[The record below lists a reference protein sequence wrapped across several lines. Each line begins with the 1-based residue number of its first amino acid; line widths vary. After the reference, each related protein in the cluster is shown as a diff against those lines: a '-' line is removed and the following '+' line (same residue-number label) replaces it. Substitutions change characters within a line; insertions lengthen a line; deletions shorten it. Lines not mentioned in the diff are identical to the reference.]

1 MDQKDKALVV
11 ATICVIAFIVV
22 GIFLAY
28 NFQQID
34 KRGVACMKEPLL
46 YAENRMLQDTGEDH
60 SCQCVLSEN
69 SLNPGLNFIP

>member
-1 MDQKDKALVV
+1 MDPKDKALVV
-11 ATICVIAFIVV
+11 ATICIIAFVVV

-28 NFQQID
+28 NFKQID

-46 YAENRMLQDTGEDH
+46 YAENRMLQDTGEAH

-69 SLNPGLNFIP
+69 SLYPGLHLIP